1 FLELIGKR
9 FACDHDLVK
18 AEIVIGHCGEDLVGL
33 ARLPNFG
40 RAELPD
46 VDVGKL
52 VEVKLEALDSLVCKA
67 EALARSGRGRNG
79 NLRAQYGIGDR
90 LVGNHES
97 HPARF
102 QDAIIHSSHT
112 NPSTKY
118 DIGRLGQEGP
128 QKGKVRRG
136 YQIIILEQSWYV
148 VLPQGRPVMQVA
160 GGELCE
166 VVDKAV
172 TMVFPFFGKD
182 KAHEHG
188 DTSPE
193 GLARNQFDL
202 LLQDACDRGFRLGE
216 WRRDRTKNLGRR
228 VTGFQCLSRARALND
243 DCYGQ

>member
-90 LVGNHES
+90 LGGNKGT
-97 HPARF
+97 
-102 QDAIIHSSHT
+102 HT
-112 NPSTKY
+112 ERVKEA
-118 DIGRLGQEGP
+118 L
-128 QKGKVRRG
+128 RR
-136 YQIIILEQSWYV
+136 
-148 VLPQGRPVMQVA
+148 A
-160 GGELCE
+160 
-166 VVDKAV
+166 
-172 TMVFPFFGKD
+172 
-182 KAHEHG
+182 
-188 DTSPE
+188 SP
-193 GLARNQFDL
+193 
-202 LLQDACDRGFRLGE
+202 
-216 WRRDRTKNLGRR
+216 
-228 VTGFQCLSRARALND
+228 
-243 DCYGQ
+243 